1 MSIYLER
8 CKFAFSNSSSI
19 IYDLNYLNIPACLF
33 STSENQKNN
42 IFDLEDLGFYTNID
56 LNEFLNSNKIQLLF
70 LSLLKNLN
78 RIKKLINNKKILID
92 NRGVKRIVSILNNI
106 R

>member
-1 MSIYLER
+1 MAYNYSRIKSLKKRFKFLNIVSNKFDLSIYLER

-42 IFDLEDLGFYTNID
+42 IFDLEDLGFYINID
-56 LNEFLNSNKIQLLF
+56 LNEI
-70 LSLLKNLN
+70 
-78 RIKKLINNKKILID
+78 
-92 NRGVKRIVSILNNI
+92 
-106 R
+106 